1 MENRGTQEKQTNK
14 KTEMW
19 DKGKQ
24 IREVTGTWAMERQSL
39 EGSKAPSWNEGV
51 PVLLLLGG
59 RGDQAD
65 DSEGLGP
72 VLHRNQKKKAIC
84 WVIMWLNAQ

>member
-1 MENRGTQEKQTNK
+1 
-14 KTEMW
+14 
-19 DKGKQ
+19 
-24 IREVTGTWAMERQSL
+24 MERQSL

-51 PVLLLLGG
+51 SVLLLLGG

-65 DSEGLGP
+65 DIEGLGP
-72 VLHRNQKKKAIC
+72 VLHKNQNKKAIH